1 MSATAAPPL
10 PSPASRPELERIF
23 ALGSA
28 YELVPLLDNG
38 AVTPLRMANGRETD
52 GEIWWGAEFDAA
64 GALHLLC
71 TGPYGYEL
79 FEARDAQSL
88 DRLCTRAG
96 GEMFPFSVPATAP
109 ASHAAIALTA
119 EHADWRSPPLAS

>member
-1 MSATAAPPL
+1 MSATAAP
-10 PSPASRPELERIF
+10 ERIF

-28 YELVPLLDNG
+28 YELVPLLDSG
-38 AVTPLRMANGRETD
+38 TVTPLRMANGREAD

-64 GALHLLC
+64 GALHILC

-79 FEARDAQSL
+79 SEARDAQSL

-96 GEMFPFSVPATAP
+96 GAMFPFSAPAPATSSP
-109 ASHAAIALTA
+109 VASITCDAA
-119 EHADWRSPPLAS
+119 